1 MRPWFWGIIEEIVN
15 KPLYCYN
22 DSGKRDGFGSTGAG
36 ESMNIIAVDD
46 ERIALEALMSAI
58 IKAAPEAGIHGFRKP
73 EAIFEYIDNL
83 EGGRV
88 DVAFMDIDMRGNSG
102 LEVARALIKKYP
114 SINII
119 FTTGYSEYTLE
130 ALEMHASG
138 YIMKPVTAKRVKE
151 ELAHLRNPIEEE
163 EGNEELFVRT
173 FGNFEVF
180 AGDVPVTFKYQKTR
194 ELFAYLIDRRGALC
208 RNNEIIS
215 VIFEDDSDESSH
227 VSYLKNIRSD
237 LVSVLERHNKSDC
250 LVRSRGEIGIKTG
263 SLKCDYFEWLDNPED
278 ATIRAKFKGEY
289 MSQYSWAEYTLGN
302 LLKETDY
309 V

>member
-1 MRPWFWGIIEEIVN
+1 MEEAEA
-15 KPLYCYN
+15 L
-22 DSGKRDGFGSTGAG
+22 G
-36 ESMNIIAVDD
+36 MNIIAVDD

-73 EAIFEYIDNL
+73 EAIFEYIENL

-88 DVAFMDIDMRGNSG
+88 DVAFLDIDMRGDSG
-102 LEVARALIKKYP
+102 LDVARALIKKY
-114 SINII
+114 SNINII

-138 YIMKPVTAKRVKE
+138 YIMKPVTAKKVRE
-151 ELAHLRNPIEEE
+151 ELAHLRFPIEEE
-163 EGNEELFVRT
+163 AEDELYVRT

-180 AGDVPVTFKYQKTR
+180 AGDVPVNFKYQKTR

-215 VIFEDDSDESSH
+215 VIFEDEGDEGSH

-237 LVSVLERHNKSDC
+237 LLNVLERHGKSDC
-250 LVRSRGEIGIKTG
+250 LVRNRGEIGIKQG
-263 SLKCDYFEWLDNPED
+263 SLKCDYFEWLERSED
-278 ATIRAKFKGEY
+278 PVVRAKFKGEY